1 MDEQTGPR
9 RYWTVVGGPLTGP
22 IADGLEHLELD
33 SGGGVSSPTVSEHDR
48 AQLHGLLERP
58 DDFVIEVSINR
69 REPRL

>member
-1 MDEQTGPR
+1 LPACTSKPAPR
-9 RYWTVVGGPLTGP
+9 RHWIVVCGA
-22 IADGLEHLELD
+22 IADGFEHLELD
-33 SGGGVSSPTVSEHDR
+33 SGGAVSSPTVSEHDR

>member
-1 MDEQTGPR
+1 MDERTGPR
-9 RYWTVVGGPLTGP
+9 RYWTVVRGP
-22 IADGLEHLELD
+22 IADGFEHLLLD